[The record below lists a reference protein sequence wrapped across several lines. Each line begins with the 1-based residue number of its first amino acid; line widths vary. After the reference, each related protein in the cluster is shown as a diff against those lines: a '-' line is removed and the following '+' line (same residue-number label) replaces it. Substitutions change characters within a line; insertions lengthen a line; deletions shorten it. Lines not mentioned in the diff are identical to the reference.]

1 MAGATFNLTLTKAT
15 GSPLLI
21 NGTGVFTANTSN
33 VIYAGATS
41 NGVATT
47 TYYNLTIGT
56 AGTLTGNA
64 TTTNDLTVNST
75 KSLDLATYNLYASGN
90 LANSGTITQTSGTVT
105 ATGTTKTLGGT
116 GFTTLYNLTVDGTNS
131 LVGNVTTTNILTIS
145 TARTLSAGG
154 YTVRLTKAS
163 GQPMVING
171 TFTANTSTVI
181 YAGTSAVV
189 ATGTYYN
196 LTLNANGT
204 FSGNVTS
211 SNSFTNNGA
220 LTIPAAFYLSAAG
233 TYDNNGTTTETGF
246 IKHPLTSSK
255 LTNSSGTEVASYNT
269 GSDSVYITVEDSD
282 GNLDATAVDTV
293 TTTIVTANTYSD
305 SETIILTE
313 TGVDTSIF
321 RSGALTFSVTSAKTN
336 DSGVFEVSGPGT
348 LTLAFTDSKDASD
361 TGSDTASYTG
371 SSYVGN
377 SGGSTG
383 AAGSGFAASTPAVTT
398 PVAVVTPVVATPAAA
413 AVTGAIEVSNL
424 DSAVAI
430 TPPTMASY
438 QPGAALKF
446 TYVYKNETSKTVQV
460 RIARQLLDSKG
471 KVVKS
476 STTNKTLKKGVS
488 FTGKINEAMPRN
500 LKPGLYTERVRILDL
515 KGKVL
520 ADNSFKVE
528 MEKLKKKYFTL
539 NIETSVADIAFDTAA
554 LKKVKSN
561 VALPSSLKLK
571 YSYTNNTGVK
581 HDVRMVRE
589 LVNSAGKVIST
600 AKGKWVMAVGEKDS
614 ANFTQSIGKLAAGD
628 YTIRIRAY
636 DFKSNELLAENSVGF
651 TVELK

>member
-1 MAGATFNLTLTKAT
+1 M
-15 GSPLLI
+15 
-21 NGTGVFTANTSN
+21 
-33 VIYAGATS
+33 
-41 NGVATT
+41 ATT

-116 GFTTLYNLTVDGTNS
+116 GLTTLYNLTVDGTNS

-171 TFTANTSTVI
+171 TLPPTLPLLFTPAPPLSSPLALIT
-181 YAGTSAVV
+181 
-189 ATGTYYN
+189 
-196 LTLNANGT
+196 TLLVNANGT

-305 SETIILTE
+305 SETITLTE

-383 AAGSGFAASTPAVTT
+383 AAGSGF
-398 PVAVVTPVVATPAAA
+398 
-413 AVTGAIEVSNL
+413 G
-424 DSAVAI
+424 
-430 TPPTMASY
+430 
-438 QPGAALKF
+438 
-446 TYVYKNETSKTVQV
+446 VYSGGYHAGSCCYS
-460 RIARQLLDSKG
+460 RSGHSGCGSGDG
-471 KVVKS
+471 
-476 STTNKTLKKGVS
+476 
-488 FTGKINEAMPRN
+488 RN
-500 LKPGLYTERVRILDL
+500 R
-515 KGKVL
+515 
-520 ADNSFKVE
+520 S
-528 MEKLKKKYFTL
+528 
-539 NIETSVADIAFDTAA
+539 
-554 LKKVKSN
+554 
-561 VALPSSLKLK
+561 
-571 YSYTNNTGVK
+571 
-581 HDVRMVRE
+581 
-589 LVNSAGKVIST
+589 
-600 AKGKWVMAVGEKDS
+600 
-614 ANFTQSIGKLAAGD
+614 
-628 YTIRIRAY
+628 
-636 DFKSNELLAENSVGF
+636 
-651 TVELK
+651 

>member
-1 MAGATFNLTLTKAT
+1 M
-15 GSPLLI
+15 
-21 NGTGVFTANTSN
+21 
-33 VIYAGATS
+33 
-41 NGVATT
+41 ATT

-116 GFTTLYNLTVDGTNS
+116 GLTTLYNLTVDGTNS

-305 SETIILTE
+305 SETITLTE